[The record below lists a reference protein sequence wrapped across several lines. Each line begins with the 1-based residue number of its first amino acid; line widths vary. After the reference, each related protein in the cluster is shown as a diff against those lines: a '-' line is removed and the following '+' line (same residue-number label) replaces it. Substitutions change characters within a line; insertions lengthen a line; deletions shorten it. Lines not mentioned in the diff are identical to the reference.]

1 MHNNRDKISNNYYS
15 NNYCHIL
22 YKTSLVALGIAFII
36 MVFSLKAFKLNLP
49 NVFVFFIISFV
60 ISYLIIFM
68 NFQENFSAILYK
80 YLNRDSSF
88 TGRTIIWA
96 LALKSISRHPILG
109 NGNVSSI

>member
-1 MHNNRDKISNNYYS
+1 
-15 NNYCHIL
+15 
-22 YKTSLVALGIAFII
+22 
-36 MVFSLKAFKLNLP
+36 
-49 NVFVFFIISFV
+49 
-60 ISYLIIFM
+60 M

-109 NGNVSSI
+109 NGNVSYNLTTWTTTQAHNTFGRLSLKAFNEKTIIIKAIPNATKDVFEPAI